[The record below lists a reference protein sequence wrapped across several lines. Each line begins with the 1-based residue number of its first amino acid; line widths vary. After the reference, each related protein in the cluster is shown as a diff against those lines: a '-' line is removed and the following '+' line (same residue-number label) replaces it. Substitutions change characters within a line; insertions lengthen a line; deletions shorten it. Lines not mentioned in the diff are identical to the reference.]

1 MGERAY
7 EQARICDGR
16 PAADSELTVEYN
28 PLEAGLQSAI
38 SLTKVDSLPHVG
50 QILFRCAQLVHSL
63 LKLGIIQGQDHLH
76 TPLSQEAHV
85 AMLTS
90 YHQLPYVVWPGCR
103 AASWGLRRCPS

>member
-16 PAADSELTVEYN
+16 PAAGSELTEDYN

-50 QILFRCAQLVHSL
+50 RIFVDVCTAYLQSTEAQYHPGPRSLPDSPITGSACQDAHSL
-63 LKLGIIQGQDHLH
+63 ISNCHMLNG
-76 TPLSQEAHV
+76 SV
-85 AMLTS
+85 AGMLR
-90 YHQLPYVVWPGCR
+90 G
-103 AASWGLRRCPS
+103 G

>member
-16 PAADSELTVEYN
+16 PAADSELTEEYN

-50 QILFRCAQLVHSL
+50 ECLFRCAQLIHSL
-63 LKLGIIQGQDHLH
+63 LKLGILQGHDHLY
-76 TPLSQEAHV
+76 TFLSQEAHV
-85 AMLTS
+85 KTLTLDIES
-90 YHQLPYVVWPGCR
+90 QYDEWPGCR
-103 AASWGLRRCPS
+103 DALWGLRRYPS